1 MKQKI
6 ILIFVLFTIS
16 LFAKVEKIDDEFDGT
31 YYYQTDSVFI
41 RDYKVYQ
48 ALEYRFRTTKVKYN
62 HRIAIELNVVGDTSL
77 IVVDTDN
84 RVYIKCSNGH
94 IIVLEYQSVF
104 SSTGN
109 GFSFMGNAPQSIRTQ
124 AILSDSDIEAILGGI
139 TIIKVELKKGYK
151 NLNIK
156 TKDSKTMI
164 KKLEELMKRIEEDKK
179 Q

>member
-1 MKQKI
+1 M
-6 ILIFVLFTIS
+6 
-16 LFAKVEKIDDEFDGT
+16 
-31 YYYQTDSVFI
+31 
-41 RDYKVYQ
+41 
-48 ALEYRFRTTKVKYN
+48 
-62 HRIAIELNVVGDTSL
+62 NVVGDTSL

>member
-1 MKQKI
+1 MG
-6 ILIFVLFTIS
+6 ILQFQSI
-16 LFAKVEKIDDEFDGT
+16 
-31 YYYQTDSVFI
+31 
-41 RDYKVYQ
+41 
-48 ALEYRFRTTKVKYN
+48 
-62 HRIAIELNVVGDTSL
+62 
-77 IVVDTDN
+77 
-84 RVYIKCSNGH
+84 RVYFRLQGM
-94 IIVLEYQSVF
+94 VLVLW
-104 SSTGN
+104 
-109 GFSFMGNAPQSIRTQ
+109 GNAPQSIRTQ